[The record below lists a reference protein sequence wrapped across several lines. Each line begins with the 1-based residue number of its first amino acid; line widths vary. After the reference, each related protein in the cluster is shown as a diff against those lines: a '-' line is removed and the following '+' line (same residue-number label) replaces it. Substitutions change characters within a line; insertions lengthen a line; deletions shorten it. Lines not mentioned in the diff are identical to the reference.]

1 MHTNFEKTEKMSL
14 PLPSFEQLQR
24 QLKSNSDSTS
34 SAVSSTSSSSSS
46 SSTSSNVDP
55 IALLK
60 RVEDMRK
67 WQEEQKN
74 MLLQAHED
82 NLQQFRLEQVGFT
95 RKKNKKMGL

>member
-1 MHTNFEKTEKMSL
+1 MAL
-14 PLPSFEQLQR
+14 PSTSFEQLQR
-24 QLKSNSDSTS
+24 QLKPNSDSIS
-34 SAVSSTSSSSSS
+34 SAVSSNSNSSSSF
-46 SSTSSNVDP
+46 TSSNIDP

-82 NLQQFRLEQVGFT
+82 NLQQFRLEQVCVKENFC
-95 RKKNKKMGL
+95 KNFFPMIFAD